1 MTQAFGDKLKQFR
14 ESLGI
19 SGYRLAKDAGLAYSN
34 LHHIE
39 SGKRPPT
46 DEVLSKIAPILG
58 ISFDELKAWANVD
71 KLGAE
76 ELSAIRKYAP
86 EALGLQVLDG
96 GLDVPDDIEDEPDD
110 WEREVLIRTG
120 AATAH
125 DYSSQSDFWYLP
137 KHERRAILENLDE
150 IWRENEEL
158 MKKMRKRG

>member
-1 MTQAFGDKLKQFR
+1 MATSFAKKLKELR
-14 ESLGI
+14 EACGLS
-19 SGYRLAKDAGLAYSN
+19 GLA
-34 LHHIE
+34 
-39 SGKRPPT
+39 
-46 DEVLSKIAPILG
+46 LSKQAEISQPLLNRIENGQREPTPEVIAKLAPVLG
-58 ISFDELKAWANVD
+58 VSVEEMQAWADADELGETR
-71 KLGAE
+71 LRGLRQFGL
-76 ELSAIRKYAP
+76 LS
-86 EALGLQVLDG
+86 G

-150 IWRENEEL
+150 IWRENEAL